1 MSVIKF
7 LKDAVK
13 QTATIVQN
21 EIGEDVQTWV
31 DGDAIKVLILPL
43 SSKYARELQGVTESS
58 THICFTL
65 SNLTPNERI
74 KCGAVVYLIQTFE
87 EWKSHNQSVLERLP

>member
-13 QTATIVQN
+13 QTYTTTTN
-21 EIGEDVQTWV
+21 EVGEDVQAWV

-58 THICFTL
+58 THICFTH

-74 KCGAVVYLIQTFE
+74 RCGTAVYLIQTFE
-87 EWKSHNQSVLERLP
+87 EWESHNQSVLERLP